1 MLNTTTIQFIF
12 IGNITPN
19 FRIELGVSK
28 ITHFLNTGNII
39 TIPNEIFVN
48 DKYIELFDIFEGVS
62 NNKIYNFR
70 MSIYKKIVNYIH
82 YDTTKNGLSSIEM
95 IFFGKKNLPSQI
107 NYGEIKL
114 SQFNNNKNK
123 YRKRICF
130 ANIDPYDVEYLNDES
145 FKKNHYIFGNDS
157 YQIILRFAQNNSIK
171 YSVSNISFQKQN
183 YSDGIIY
190 YESFIESHSEINLE
204 KNYENKDENIWIDK
218 EEIKYVDDF
227 YSNYNIFLD
236 SLYDGSLNNEEVQ
249 NYLSDDLAFL
259 NEGYNRIK
267 NKKIFQ
273 YLQDPF
279 TLSDTLNDNKYIEY
293 YFFLNEYNS
302 IYNSGNTLLNFI
314 SLTENAI
321 ETNKVVKNFLN
332 NLNSDKNLELYD
344 KTKILK
350 ASSEICIKS
359 ILSKN
364 SVNGID
370 YICIENVN
378 NNHPYRRAVE
388 LISNII
394 NHLDEDSRL
403 FEAFLYF
410 NSGTI
415 ENKLEKEKKIKYKQ
429 TNYFGEIICGEFAE
443 YKTEFGLSLLNIN
456 QVKSHLKNLIPKYF
470 IRIHTPINF
479 RAYFSKETNL
489 MVLNEKIIFNEN
501 LTTLNLLYKSE
512 DSDKYIIPIVMEILH
527 EMMSHGKIR
536 IIDTE
541 EMSPRYFRDSNN
553 NFEYQ
558 SIFKI
563 CELESNSMEKIPI
576 PESGKIL
583 EHFISN
589 NTKII
594 NTLKTPLKE
603 NTKFIDFKFWIGS
616 NFDGLES
623 EIEKRDKKQNLVGT
637 KMLLD
642 EFENDYIDDCYIDR
656 GKKYII

>member
-1 MLNTTTIQFIF
+1 VRKNRIILNLKMEFIFLLRNLSKYKMLNTTTIEFIF

-190 YESFIESHSEINLE
+190 NESFIESHSEINLE

-236 SLYDGSLNNEEVQ
+236 PLYDSSLNNEEVQ
-249 NYLSDDLAFL
+249 NYLSNDLAFL

-279 TLSDTLNDNKYIEY
+279 TLSDTLNDN
-293 YFFLNEYNS
+293 
-302 IYNSGNTLLNFI
+302 
-314 SLTENAI
+314 
-321 ETNKVVKNFLN
+321 
-332 NLNSDKNLELYD
+332 
-344 KTKILK
+344 
-350 ASSEICIKS
+350 
-359 ILSKN
+359 
-364 SVNGID
+364 
-370 YICIENVN
+370 
-378 NNHPYRRAVE
+378 
-388 LISNII
+388 
-394 NHLDEDSRL
+394 
-403 FEAFLYF
+403 
-410 NSGTI
+410 
-415 ENKLEKEKKIKYKQ
+415 
-429 TNYFGEIICGEFAE
+429 
-443 YKTEFGLSLLNIN
+443 
-456 QVKSHLKNLIPKYF
+456 
-470 IRIHTPINF
+470 
-479 RAYFSKETNL
+479 
-489 MVLNEKIIFNEN
+489 
-501 LTTLNLLYKSE
+501 TLNLWGFSQKRFSSTYPVS
-512 DSDKYIIPIVMEILH
+512 
-527 EMMSHGKIR
+527 
-536 IIDTE
+536 
-541 EMSPRYFRDSNN
+541 
-553 NFEYQ
+553 FEY
-558 SIFKI
+558 
-563 CELESNSMEKIPI
+563 
-576 PESGKIL
+576 
-583 EHFISN
+583 
-589 NTKII
+589 
-594 NTLKTPLKE
+594 
-603 NTKFIDFKFWIGS
+603 
-616 NFDGLES
+616 
-623 EIEKRDKKQNLVGT
+623 
-637 KMLLD
+637 
-642 EFENDYIDDCYIDR
+642 
-656 GKKYII
+656 